1 MANGPL
7 PESEYILN
15 SDGSIYHLHVLFEH
29 VADTVFLVGDPGRV
43 QQVSR
48 FFDVVEHKIQN
59 REFITHTGVFNGKR
73 LTVMSTGIGTDNI
86 DIVVNELDAAV
97 NIDPVTRQIKT
108 KKRRLNI
115 IRIGT
120 SGSLQGHVPVGS
132 YVISEFGLGLEGL
145 VHYYDYP
152 FNDAEKQLTEKI
164 ADHLKLNSNHPK
176 PYVAQGSQRL
186 IEMIGQG
193 MIKGIT
199 ATASGF
205 YGPQGRRLRL
215 IPKDSDI
222 NHRMQSFTYGG
233 YRIINFEMETSAMYA
248 LGRMLD
254 HDCCTCCLVLAN
266 RVRREYLSDSHS
278 KVDGLIE
285 TILNRIQ
292 GS

>member
-7 PESEYILN
+7 PETEYILN
-15 SDGSIYHLHVLFEH
+15 SDGSIYHLHVLSEH

-43 QQVSR
+43 QQVSG

-59 REFITHTGVFNGKR
+59 REFITHTGVYKNKR
-73 LTVMSTGIGTDNI
+73 LTVVSTGIGTDNI

-97 NIDPVTRQIKT
+97 NIDPATRQIKS
-108 KKRRLNI
+108 KKRKLNI

-120 SGSLQGHVPVGS
+120 SGSLQADVPVGS
-132 YVISEFGLGLEGL
+132 FVISEFGLGFDGL
-145 VHYYDYP
+145 VHYYDYS
-152 FNDAEKQLTEKI
+152 FDDDETQLANKI
-164 ADHLKLNSNHPK
+164 ALHLKRNDNHPK
-176 PYVAQGSQRL
+176 LYVAKGSQRL

-222 NHRMQSFTYGG
+222 NDRMQSFSYGG
-233 YRIINFEMETSAMYA
+233 HRIVNFEMETSAMYA
-248 LGRMLD
+248 LGRMLA

-266 RVRREYLSDSHS
+266 RVRKEYLSDSHS
-278 KVDGLIE
+278 KIDGLIE
-285 TILNRIQ
+285 VILNRIKVN
-292 GS
+292 